1 MFLELLKLLDLLA
14 CKTPFRSILLSTLL
28 YIFTYTKNEHIL
40 VFSLLFFNYN
50 SGPAANGIDFVEI
63 NHGEFQVF
71 PETTCT
77 DNT

>member
-1 MFLELLKLLDLLA
+1 MFLELLKLLDLLP

-40 VFSLLFFNYN
+40 VFSFLFFNYN
-50 SGPAANGIDFVEI
+50 RGPAENEIDFVEI

-71 PETTCT
+71 PETT